1 MLVPYE
7 KGLLMKMVHERCQV
21 MRERYVQEGLL
32 ATVRADARMAST
44 LGPYVVEDEAE
55 REPATRQ
62 PARMSG

>member
-44 LGPYVVEDEAE
+44 LGPYVVEDEA
-55 REPATRQ
+55 
-62 PARMSG
+62 